1 MAFKIPA
8 KGENKGLTRSKP
20 LQSNKPLTAKKPMQA
35 GSGFAAKA
43 MSPADQMKAQKKA
56 LQAATIRLLEKARR
70 DAAEQGVDLSEW
82 ENAFIEDVGERVKTY
97 GRAFADPDKGALNG
111 TLSMRQG
118 QKLKEI
124 RKKVKTKGNARGSD
138 EQDT

>member
-1 MAFKIPA
+1 
-8 KGENKGLTRSKP
+8 
-20 LQSNKPLTAKKPMQA
+20 MQA
-35 GSGFAAKA
+35 GSGFTAKA

-138 EQDT
+138 EPDI